1 MKIDLHVHLVGNG
14 SSGSGAWLRP
24 RGIHAYL
31 YQFMLHQLGLPAGSL
46 KGDLDELFL
55 QKLLSDI
62 KESSL
67 DAAVILAMDD
77 IYNEQGTVHENQG
90 VFYVPNDHVLKL
102 AKQYPELIPA
112 VSIHPNRRD
121 ALEELEKCIEGGA
134 ALLKLLPNVHNVNC
148 SDRKLTNF
156 WNRMAEAG
164 LPFLPHTGSEHTLPV
179 MNKAWEDPRSLEL
192 PLECGVVVIAAHSA
206 AKNAPWDEEG
216 LTTLFQMME
225 RYPNLYGDTSA
236 FNLPW
241 RASAYRR
248 ILKSEFRERFVH
260 GSDYPVPI
268 QAIWPRVWGLIDRTQ
283 HREIAK
289 IPNSLERDYRIK
301 KAIGFEEG
309 HFTRAGK
316 LLRSQDKK

>member
-24 RGIHAYL
+24 RGIHVYL
-31 YQFMLHQLGLPAGSL
+31 YQYMLHQLGLPAGSL
-46 KGDLDELFL
+46 KGDLDELYL
-55 QKLLSDI
+55 QKLLHDVR
-62 KESSL
+62 ESSME
-67 DAAVILAMDD
+67 AAVILAMDD
-77 IYNEQGTVHENQG
+77 IYDEQGNVHQNQG
-90 VFYVPNDHVLKL
+90 VFHIPNDHVLKL
-102 AKQYPELIPA
+102 AKLHPELIPA
-112 VSIHPNRRD
+112 VSIHLNRRD

-134 ALLKLLPNVHNVNC
+134 ALLKLLPNVHNLNC
-148 SDRKLTNF
+148 NDRKHTKF
-156 WNRMAEAG
+156 WSRMAEVG

-192 PLECGVVVIAAHSA
+192 PLECGVTVIAAHSA
-206 AKNAPWDEEG
+206 AKNAPWDEDG
-216 LTTLFQMME
+216 LTKVFRMME
-225 RYPNLYGDTSA
+225 KYPNLYGDTSA

-268 QAIWPRVWGLIDRTQ
+268 QPLWPRIWGLIDGKQ

-289 IPNSLERDYRIK
+289 VSNSLERDYLIK
-301 KAIGFEEG
+301 KAIGFEEE

-316 LLRSQDKK
+316 LLRRK